1 MAETTGNILSK
12 VGIVNRGKGLNS
24 NRVDGQTIVI
34 TGGNRGIGKEVVKEL
49 AKRGKQESKLSARA
63 FHTNI
68 PHPFCNN
75 CVSIKGLSQ
84 RVVEYK
90 FDIVPIPQ
98 EGA

>member
-49 AKRGKQESKLSARA
+49 AKRGEQDFLAASKLISARA
-63 FHTNI
+63 FHENI
-68 PHPFCNN
+68 F
-75 CVSIKGLSQ
+75 SSLSL
-84 RVVEYK
+84 
-90 FDIVPIPQ
+90 
-98 EGA
+98 

>member
-49 AKRGKQESKLSARA
+49 AKRGKQEFFLASKLVSARA
-63 FHTNI
+63 FHKNI
-68 PHPFCNN
+68 F
-75 CVSIKGLSQ
+75 SALISL
-84 RVVEYK
+84 
-90 FDIVPIPQ
+90 
-98 EGA
+98 